1 MATPLASL
9 RAPTSL
15 SRWWSSKS
23 RAERRIIAGVAALVI
38 AALGWWV
45 AWQPLTRDI
54 TATRTGNARG
64 IVALSDARAMTAE
77 MAGLARAATTVAGG
91 DPRTDF
97 ERVLAAQNLGVP
109 LTQQEWK
116 DGSGRIVFSAVGYDA
131 LIAALEALQR
141 DAHLRVV
148 EAALTARVEPGMVR
162 AEVVLAR

>member
-1 MATPLASL
+1 MDTPLASL
-9 RAPTSL
+9 RAPASL

-38 AALGWWV
+38 AALAWWV
-45 AWQPLTRDI
+45 VWQPLTRDI
-54 TATRTGNARG
+54 AATRTANARG
-64 IVALSDARAMTAE
+64 IVGLSDARAMTAE
-77 MAGLARAATTVAGG
+77 MAGLARAVTTVAGG
-91 DPRTDF
+91 DPRVDF

-116 DGSGRIVFSAVGYDA
+116 DGRGRIVFSTVGYEA

-141 DAHLRVV
+141 DARLRVV
-148 EAALTARVEPGMVR
+148 EATLTARVEPGTVR